1 MKFVANRSALLP
13 ALKRAAS
20 VAPRA
25 NTIPILGHC
34 LIGAR
39 KTRLTIS
46 ATDMDRSIVVSLDAQ
61 VETPGNTTVD
71 VRLLSQFVAGLAD
84 GAQVEMTLADPDLKV
99 RGGRA
104 RASFPVL
111 EPKDFPQMVPPGQ
124 TASLALEGKAFAA
137 QLGSVGHAQ
146 SNEETRYYLNGIYL
160 HRRAARELVAVAT
173 NGHVLART
181 VLTVAEDLPEFP
193 GAIVPRETVAELV
206 ALAEEAGTIVVEIG
220 ETMLRAEAGDT
231 VLTSK
236 LVDGTFPD
244 YQRVIP
250 PADIATGF
258 DVGRDALTQAVK
270 RVGVFATDK
279 GKSRPV
285 RFTPEGRTVALLG
298 RSDGEGE
305 ISDEIDA
312 QTTTG
317 ADPVGMN
324 ARYVLAA
331 LESLAGTDLEIRYA
345 NAGAP
350 VVFTD
355 PADPSH
361 LRLVMAMRV

>member
-1 MKFVANRSALLP
+1 MKFVADRGTLLP

-34 LIGAR
+34 LIEAR
-39 KTRLTIS
+39 KDRVTIA
-46 ATDMDRSIVVSLDAQ
+46 ATDLYRAIVVSLEAE
-61 VETPGNTTVD
+61 VGTPGRATVD

-84 GAQVEMTLADPDLKV
+84 GGQVEISLADHLVKV

-104 RASFPVL
+104 RASFPAL
-111 EPKDFPQMVPPGQ
+111 EPGDFPQMTPIGP

-137 QLGSVGHAQ
+137 QLGSVGNAQ
-146 SNEETRYYLNGIYL
+146 SNEETRYYLNGVYL

-181 VLTVAEDLPEFP
+181 VLAVAEDLPEFP

-206 ALAEEAGTIVVEIG
+206 ALAEEAGTIALEISA
-220 ETMLRAEAGDT
+220 TMLRAEAGDT

-236 LVDGTFPD
+236 LIDGTFPD
-244 YQRVIP
+244 YEKVIP
-250 PADIATGF
+250 PADIKSGF
-258 DVGRDALTQAVK
+258 EVGREALARALK
-270 RVGVFATDK
+270 RVGVFATEK
-279 GKSRPV
+279 GASRPV
-285 RFTPEGRTVALLG
+285 RFTPEGRGLALLG
-298 RSDGEGE
+298 RSDDQGE

-312 QTTTG
+312 RTSK
-317 ADPVGMN
+317 AAAVGMN

-331 LESLAGTDLEIRYA
+331 LDALGGTDTRVRYA
-345 NAGAP
+345 DPGAP
-350 VVFTD
+350 IVFTD
-355 PADPSH
+355 PAEPS
-361 LRLVMAMRV
+361 RLQIVMALRV